1 MSYSNGLL
9 SDQSY
14 QTANKYVQRGLPGV
28 GFKLTV
34 MGDYDMQNKKLTNVK
49 SGTDSNDAV
58 NKSQLDATT
67 NLLHGSRAGDV
78 VNDKAVIYSNTGAVH
93 ANSLYIEDPPDQG
106 NSNEVRIMTEHQSYP
121 NIHLNIPD
129 LHNFDGHGG
138 RPKSELMVTS
148 VEQTVTGKK
157 VFENIEVHDPTSNNQ
172 AANKNYADTKLSLT
186 GGTMTGDLILPHH
199 NYPIPGNTNKVINY
213 ESQREIFLSR
223 QESFPMQ
230 ADINMNN
237 NFIQNIATPTLS
249 HQATNKGYCDYN
261 FLNRQKGGRI
271 MGSLSMNQNDLFEI
285 PAPKYE
291 SSAANKNYVDNQMG
305 TKADLSKTT
314 TQTFQGRVQVPD
326 FNSGGHNGSDIV
338 NLRYIDGIFL
348 NKKTGGTLNNP
359 ITFLS
364 SLPSNQRQIHNIGS
378 PQFISSAANKQ
389 YVDGEIGKIAPVD
402 TTPFV
407 KLDGSRTMTGNLD
420 MGGKKIIGVGNPT
433 ASFHSTDAVNFHSMV
448 NTLAGFRHGLNI
460 SFVHLDGSEAMTGV
474 LNMNNQKISNLK
486 IPEFNTDAAN
496 KQYIDEALLKSHLV
510 SSHIENAFKYLS
522 DQDESSSE
530 RNIIVHGIQDFN
542 GSPHKNKK
550 AYDIDLIYTSG
561 THNYDS
567 KIGINLYPLP
577 VGKFTI
583 IMEYYFPEDINIS
596 LLAEASTAIINKQ
609 TITNFTSYKKQLV
622 QINQQTKD
630 TPDYLFFT
638 IRGSG
643 TTATNPEGYLIFYG
657 VKEWVDTVPSEIYD
671 HALETGMFEYDNG
684 NMKMYNDIDMN
695 NHNIINSNQTTSL
708 TDFMNYFT
716 LFKNFMKNKTYIDTF
731 SNFYDL
737 KEPSTF
743 ILDGPAISG
752 IQPNMSINS
761 SGSNHITVSGFDPIK
776 GLQFNS
782 STKIIINLGFSV
794 NQNTPYTIM
803 VSLTLKSILKVYFVE
818 PINEQTIYYPA
829 YILTPL
835 KNTIGIQKS
844 HILKETVIY
853 PSVFNNKQI
862 MIWINF
868 NPSTNQYKLI
878 IGNGNFVKIISS
890 PTSNFSTNKIR
901 IDANYNIINKI
912 CYKNQHFASAETF
925 TKMMFEERKNG
936 SYF

>member
-28 GFKLTV
+28 GFKLTDT
-34 MGDYDMQNKKLTNVK
+34 GDYDMQNKKLTNVK

-148 VEQTVTGKK
+148 IEQTVTGKK

-172 AANKNYADTKLSLT
+172 AANKSYADTKLSLT

-213 ESQREIFLSR
+213 ESQRETFLSR
-223 QESFPMQ
+223 QDSFPMQ

-237 NFIQNIATPTLS
+237 NFIQNIATPTSS
-249 HQATNKGYCDYN
+249 HQVTNKGYCDYN
-261 FLNRQKGGRI
+261 FLNRQKGGVL
-271 MGSLSMNQNDLFEI
+271 MGPLSMNRNDLKGI
-285 PAPKYE
+285 PDTPKFGY
-291 SSAANKNYVDNQMG
+291 SAVNKNYVDG
-305 TKADLSKTT
+305 EITKIDT
-314 TQTFQGRVQVPD
+314 TQ
-326 FNSGGHNGSDIV
+326 
-338 NLRYIDGIFL
+338 
-348 NKKTGGTLNNP
+348 
-359 ITFLS
+359 
-364 SLPSNQRQIHNIGS
+364 
-378 PQFISSAANKQ
+378 
-389 YVDGEIGKIAPVD
+389 
-402 TTPFV
+402 FV
-407 KLDGSRTMTGNLD
+407 K
-420 MGGKKIIGVGNPT
+420 KVGDT
-433 ASFHSTDAVNFHSMV
+433 
-448 NTLAGFRHGLNI
+448 
-460 SFVHLDGSEAMTGV
+460 MTGV
-474 LNMNNQKISNLK
+474 LNMNGNKIKNVGT
-486 IPEFNTDAAN
+486 PYTYENDAAVNVGFFNTELNASN
-496 KQYIDEALLKSHLV
+496 SSVYTQITNNYKQYVNEELLKSHLV

-530 RNIIVHGIQDFN
+530 KNIIVNGIQDFN

-561 THNYDS
+561 TQNYDS

-609 TITNFTSYKKQLV
+609 AITNFPSYKKQLV

-643 TTATNPEGYLIFYG
+643 TTATNPEGYLVFYG
-657 VKEWVDTVPSEIYD
+657 VKEWVDIVPSEIYD
-671 HALETGMFEYDNG
+671 HALETGMFKYVNG
-684 NMKMYNDIDMN
+684 DMQMQIDIDLN
-695 NHNIINSNQTTSL
+695 NKKIKNIPPATNPTDLLMKQSIVIHPIVLYGMIRSVNHFSINGIELTFKNIHITYIELFGGNKYLNTQDSLILSHENNNIQRNLYIRIRFSPQQSNIILNINKSFDRVFSI
-708 TDFMNYFT
+708 FT
-716 LFKNFMKNKTYIDTF
+716 
-731 SNFYDL
+731 
-737 KEPSTF
+737 
-743 ILDGPAISG
+743 
-752 IQPNMSINS
+752 
-761 SGSNHITVSGFDPIK
+761 
-776 GLQFNS
+776 S
-782 STKIIINLGFSV
+782 STKNIPFKL
-794 NQNTPYTIM
+794 
-803 VSLTLKSILKVYFVE
+803 
-818 PINEQTIYYPA
+818 A
-829 YILTPL
+829 YLP
-835 KNTIGIQKS
+835 
-844 HILKETVIY
+844 TV
-853 PSVFNNKQI
+853 
-862 MIWINF
+862 
-868 NPSTNQYKLI
+868 
-878 IGNGNFVKIISS
+878 
-890 PTSNFSTNKIR
+890 
-901 IDANYNIINKI
+901 
-912 CYKNQHFASAETF
+912 
-925 TKMMFEERKNG
+925 
-936 SYF
+936 

>member
-9 SDQSY
+9 PDQSY
-14 QTANKYVQRGLPGV
+14 QTANKYIQRGLPGV
-28 GFKLTV
+28 GFQLTDT
-34 MGDYDMQNKKLTNVK
+34 GDYDMQNKKLTNVK

-121 NIHLNIPD
+121 NIHLNILD

-237 NFIQNIATPTLS
+237 NFIQNIATPTSS
-249 HQATNKGYCDYN
+249 HQVTNKGYCDYN
-261 FLNRQKGGRI
+261 FLNRQKGGML

-285 PAPKYE
+285 PAPKYG
-291 SSAANKNYVDNQMG
+291 SSAANKNYVD
-305 TKADLSKTT
+305 
-314 TQTFQGRVQVPD
+314 
-326 FNSGGHNGSDIV
+326 
-338 NLRYIDGIFL
+338 
-348 NKKTGGTLNNP
+348 
-359 ITFLS
+359 
-364 SLPSNQRQIHNIGS
+364 
-378 PQFISSAANKQ
+378 
-389 YVDGEIGKIAPVD
+389 GEIGKIASVD
-402 TTPFV
+402 TTQFI
-407 KLDGSRTMTGNLD
+407 KKDGSVPMAADLD
-420 MGGKKIIGVGNPT
+420 MNGNKIKNVGTPYTHEND
-433 ASFHSTDAVNFHSMV
+433 AAVNV
-448 NTLAGFRHGLNI
+448 GF
-460 SFVHLDGSEAMTGV
+460 
-474 LNMNNQKISNLK
+474 
-486 IPEFNTDAAN
+486 FNTELNASN
-496 KQYIDEALLKSHLV
+496 SNVFTQITNNYKQYVNEELLKSHLV

-561 THNYDS
+561 TRNYDS

-583 IMEYYFPEDINIS
+583 VMEYYFPEDINIS
-596 LLAEASTAIINKQ
+596 LLAEASTAIINNQ
-609 TITNFTSYKKQLV
+609 TITNFPSYKKQLV

-643 TTATNPEGYLIFYG
+643 TSATNPEGYLVFYG
-657 VKEWVDTVPSEIYD
+657 AKEWVDTVPSEIYD

-684 NMKMYNDIDMN
+684 NMKMYHDIDMDN
-695 NHNIINSNQTTSL
+695 NKIINLDGGIDNNDAVNMEQFNSIKTRFDEQVP
-708 TDFMNYFT
+708 Y
-716 LFKNFMKNKTYIDTF
+716 MKNNIYMTIFTYRFFDFNATSKYKF
-731 SNFYDL
+731 SKQKRYHAIIGIEPDL
-737 KEPSTF
+737 SFSST
-743 ILDGPAISG
+743 
-752 IQPNMSINS
+752 N
-761 SGSNHITVSGFDPIK
+761 GSHLTKDELIYMK
-776 GLQFNS
+776 GLQFNNS
-782 STKIIINLGFSV
+782 MHIIIDLGYLVDHNMS
-794 NQNTPYTIM
+794 YTM
-803 VSLTLKSILKVYFVE
+803 MMSLTLKDNLQIYFVE
-818 PINEQTIYYPA
+818 PTQEQIAYNPIYEIQKSSSQLIIKSAGNVITQTIYSSRYNDQQCLLWIEHSNQTNTHTISLPGYTNAHHVPIPA
-829 YILTPL
+829 P
-835 KNTIGIQKS
+835 
-844 HILKETVIY
+844 
-853 PSVFNNKQI
+853 
-862 MIWINF
+862 
-868 NPSTNQYKLI
+868 
-878 IGNGNFVKIISS
+878 
-890 PTSNFSTNKIR
+890 FSTRKLR
-901 IDANYNIINKI
+901 IDPGNNIIKKFGYQNQLI
-912 CYKNQHFASAETF
+912 NSYDDYFQISLEEKN
-925 TKMMFEERKNG
+925 NG
-936 SYF
+936 TII

>member
-34 MGDYDMQNKKLTNVK
+34 TGDYDMQNKKLTNVK

-172 AANKNYADTKLSLT
+172 AANKSYADTKLSLT

-249 HQATNKGYCDYN
+249 HQVTNKGYCDYN
-261 FLNRQKGGRI
+261 FLNRQKGGVL
-271 MGSLSMNQNDLFEI
+271 MGPLSMNRNDLTGI
-285 PAPKYE
+285 PDTPKFGF
-291 SSAANKNYVDNQMG
+291 SAVNKNYVD
-305 TKADLSKTT
+305 
-314 TQTFQGRVQVPD
+314 
-326 FNSGGHNGSDIV
+326 
-338 NLRYIDGIFL
+338 
-348 NKKTGGTLNNP
+348 
-359 ITFLS
+359 
-364 SLPSNQRQIHNIGS
+364 
-378 PQFISSAANKQ
+378 
-389 YVDGEIGKIAPVD
+389 GEITKID
-402 TTPFV
+402 TTPFL
-407 KLDGSRTMTGNLD
+407 KLDGTRAMTGNLD
-420 MGGKKIIGVGNPT
+420 MGDHSIQKVGEPVNSDDVATKNYVNSEIG
-433 ASFHSTDAVNFHSMV
+433 HISTPF
-448 NTLAGFRHGLNI
+448 LK
-460 SFVHLDGSEAMTGV
+460 LDGTRAMTGV
-474 LNMNNQKISNLK
+474 LNMNDHKISNLK
-486 IPEFNTDAAN
+486 MPELNTDAAN

-530 RNIIVHGIQDFN
+530 RYIIVHGIQDFN

-561 THNYDS
+561 TQNYDS

-643 TTATNPEGYLIFYG
+643 TTATNPEGYLVFYG

-671 HALETGMFEYDNG
+671 HVLETGMFEYDNG
-684 NMKMYNDIDMN
+684 NMKIFHDIDLNNNKIINSSGIDMN
-695 NHNIINSNQTTSL
+695 NHKIENLSDATNTNDAINKGQL
-708 TDFMNYFT
+708 DE
-716 LFKNFMKNKTYIDTF
+716 FKNEFDRYRFFVKNHSFLNIF
-731 SNFYDL
+731 SYLVFDFN
-737 KEPSTF
+737 EPGKF
-743 ILDGPAISG
+743 IVKFFNRDPYISG
-752 IQPNMSINS
+752 IA
-761 SGSNHITVSGFDPIK
+761 SNETPSLNI
-776 GLQFNS
+776 S
-782 STKIIINLGFSV
+782 STLNKRISYNNFEPKKGIQFSSSHRLIMELDYNVDEHSSYTMLII
-794 NQNTPYTIM
+794 M
-803 VSLTLKSILKVYFVE
+803 TLKDDLKISFIE
-818 PINEQTIYYPA
+818 PAQGLISYYPV
-829 YILTPL
+829 YIVNKVLRTLSIQTSNNNYTHSQQLPL
-835 KNTIGIQKS
+835 AVS
-844 HILKETVIY
+844 DH
-853 PSVFNNKQI
+853 QI
-862 MIWINF
+862 MIWIQHKASPPPYSAQSVSKLTITGSRHGTTHIYLIP
-868 NPSTNQYKLI
+868 PS
-878 IGNGNFVKIISS
+878 
-890 PTSNFSTNKIR
+890 
-901 IDANYNIINKI
+901 
-912 CYKNQHFASAETF
+912 
-925 TKMMFEERKNG
+925 
-936 SYF
+936 